1 MTSSIET
8 LASAALSPVP
18 LLLNGLRQIS
28 VAIIAARQK
37 QADIRVAMHVR
48 GLPRDVL
55 QRLGLPTDAVD
66 NLRHRARRLSLPLH
80 QKQVA
85 RKASFLYPA

>member
-55 QRLGLPTDAVD
+55 QRLGLPTDAVG
-66 NLRHRARRLSLPLH
+66 NLRHPDDWSCERT
-80 QKQVA
+80 
-85 RKASFLYPA
+85 RKKAEPAGKIMGKD